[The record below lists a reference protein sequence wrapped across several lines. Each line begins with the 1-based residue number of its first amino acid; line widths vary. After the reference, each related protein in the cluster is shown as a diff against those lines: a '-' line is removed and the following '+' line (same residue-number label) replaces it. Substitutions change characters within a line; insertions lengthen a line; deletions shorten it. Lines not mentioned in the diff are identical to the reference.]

1 MRRLRWS
8 VAKRLARLN
17 PALRQVDRLGARWEL
32 DPRDWLDLRLIIGQP
47 FEAEQ
52 RARFAGLIAEAKP
65 EVLHDVGANF
75 GLYAVLMAKAA
86 PAMRVE
92 AYEPV
97 ARTRAKLARN
107 LALNGLEG
115 RVRVH
120 AMALSDAAG
129 EAVISIDP
137 RSSGLST
144 LAAAAPEAARRDYAT
159 SETVPTAR
167 LDDLTEAAGRVIA
180 LKIDV
185 EGHEPAALAGMP
197 RLLAEARGVA
207 QIEIRERNA
216 AEVRA
221 AMAAGGWR
229 EADRIEDELY
239 FVKS

>member
-47 FEAEQ
+47 FEADQ
-52 RARFAGLIAEAKP
+52 RARFAALLAEARP
-65 EVLHDVGANF
+65 DTLHDIGANF
-75 GLYAVLMAKAA
+75 GLYAVLMARAH
-86 PAMRVE
+86 PALRVE

-107 LALNGLEG
+107 LALNGLTD
-115 RVRVH
+115 RVRLH
-120 AMALSDAAG
+120 AVALSDTAG
-129 EAVISIDP
+129 EATIAIDP

-144 LAAAAPEAARRDYAT
+144 LASAAPEAARRAYAA

-167 LDDLTEAAGRVIA
+167 LDDLTEVAGRTIA

-185 EGHEPAALAGMP
+185 EGHEPAVLRGAS

-207 QIEIRERNA
+207 QIEIRDRNA

-221 AMAAGGWR
+221 LMAAAGWR
-229 EADRIEDELY
+229 EVDRIEDELY
-239 FVKS
+239 FAKS